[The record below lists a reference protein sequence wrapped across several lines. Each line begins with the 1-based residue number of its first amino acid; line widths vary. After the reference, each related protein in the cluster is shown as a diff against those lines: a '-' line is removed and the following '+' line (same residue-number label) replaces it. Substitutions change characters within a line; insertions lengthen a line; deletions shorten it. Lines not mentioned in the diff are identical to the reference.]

1 MWGQQGVT
9 AMSTS
14 TAAVR
19 VEQPRAQLFEVPR
32 LESYS
37 EPIEAPAFAS
47 RQVRQRRV
55 TGVLLASD
63 AAMMLGSALAATA
76 VYERLMGPA
85 AVAAALP
92 YGVLSVLV
100 TVATLLAMISSRL
113 YSIEALGWGSAEFTR
128 VGRAV
133 GTGIVGTV
141 LVFFLMGLP
150 GPSRLWVAL
159 AGAFSLASVIAA
171 RGVLRTIA
179 SHRVAHT
186 SWLQRPTLIVGSNG
200 EAADLASL
208 LRLQPTSGLVPV
220 GCLRSSQKDQLS
232 FDYCAPCLPTLG
244 TARDLGRVIEEHGID
259 TVIIVSSAFDYAV
272 TQRMIKDLRDLS
284 VTVHISS
291 ALNDVLSSRVVMRE
305 VSGVPLISLR
315 GVSLSEGKVR
325 GKRAFDSL
333 VAGAI
338 VAAGMPLWA
347 VLALMIKLTSRG
359 PVFYRQERIG
369 RGGVPFKMFKFRSMV
384 TNAEAMLRELEAAN
398 QADGPLFKMKD
409 DPRVTSVGRWMRKF
423 SLDEFPQLL
432 NVVRGE
438 MSLVGPRP
446 PLPRELMQYT
456 EHDFRRLEVLPG
468 MTGLW
473 QVSGRSKLTFRDMV
487 RLDTFYIDN
496 WSLGLDL
503 SLLVRT
509 VPAVVLARGAY

>member
-1 MWGQQGVT
+1 
-9 AMSTS
+9 MSTS
-14 TAAVR
+14 SVAVR
-19 VEQPRAQLFEVPR
+19 VEQRRAPLFEVPR
-32 LESYS
+32 LESHE
-37 EPIEAPAFAS
+37 EPVTARVAVS
-47 RQVRQRRV
+47 RAVRHRRV
-55 TGVLLASD
+55 AAVLVASD
-63 AAMMLGSALAATA
+63 AAMLLLSALAATV
-76 VYERLMGPA
+76 VYRSALQAM
-85 AVAAALP
+85 AVAISPMSALW
-92 YGVLSVLV
+92 SVLFAG
-100 TVATLLAMISSRL
+100 TTIIAMLSLEL
-113 YSIEALGWGSAEFTR
+113 YAIESLGWGSAEFTR
-128 VGRAV
+128 VGRSV
-133 GTGIVGTV
+133 VTGLIATLLV
-141 LVFFLMGLP
+141 LFLLGLDS
-150 GPSRLWVAL
+150 PSRVWMIL
-159 AGAFSLASVIAA
+159 AGGFGVASVVAG
-171 RGVLRTIA
+171 RGVLRTIGN
-179 SHRVAHT
+179 RLQKQGG
-186 SWLQRPTLIVGSNG
+186 WLQRPTLIVGSNG
-200 EAADLASL
+200 EAADLAGL
-208 LRLQPTSGLVPV
+208 LKLQPSSGLVPV

-244 TARDLGRVIEEHGID
+244 TARDLGRVIEEYGID

-315 GVSLSEGKVR
+315 GVSLSEGKIR
-325 GKRAFDSL
+325 EKRVFDSI

-338 VAAGMPLWA
+338 IALGMPLWA
-347 VLALMIKLTSRG
+347 ALALLVKVTSKG
-359 PVFYRQERIG
+359 PVFYKQERIG

-384 TNAEAMLRELEAAN
+384 CDADARLAQLQARN

-503 SLLVRT
+503 SLLART